1 MQMQKLFFKAR
12 FGIHFAVYN
21 QRIVYANRQE
31 DMNVRF
37 APEVQK
43 IFEHS
48 KRLAMQYMS
57 ESITPAHLLLALLHE
72 AHSSAFDALMQLGV
86 NAEQLSA
93 QLTEIVGRH
102 TQSFPPAIQNPE
114 LDEDASRIIK
124 QCVMACQNY
133 NNKTIDSTLLILIM
147 VQDGKNKASLLLQ
160 EQGVSLEALAQS
172 LNIRIAPR
180 DGYDFDDDEDD
191 EEEEFSS
198 MGHTATRADKRS
210 GDAKAE
216 SKTPHLDAFGTD
228 LSHAAQE
235 GLLDPVVGRDVEI
248 QRVAQILSRRKKNN
262 PILIGEPGV
271 GKSAIAEGLALR
283 IAQHRISRSLWDKR
297 VVVLDMG
304 AVVAGTKY
312 RGQFEERMRG
322 ILLEWKANP
331 NIIVFIDE
339 IHTLVGAGSTPGS
352 MDAANLMK
360 PALSRGEI
368 QCIGAT
374 TLKEYHKSIEK
385 DGALERRFQKVM
397 VNPTTKEETLHILQN
412 LKERYEAHHNV
423 TYTPDALEA
432 CVNLADRYL
441 SDRAFPDK
449 AIDVMDETGSRIHIQ
464 DTPIPADLTQLEH
477 EIQILENQKNEA
489 IKSQNYELAADYR
502 DQLEVAKRSL
512 EQRRIIWEAE
522 LKENRQVVDAQT
534 VADVVAQMTG
544 IPVQHVGAE
553 ENSQLRQ
560 MGDNLKRSV
569 IGQDQAIDTLVRSI
583 QRSRVGLKD
592 PNRPI
597 ATFLFVGPTGVGKT
611 HLTKVLAKEVFGT
624 TDALIRVDM
633 SEFMEKH
640 NVSRMVGAPP
650 GYVGYEEGG
659 ELTEKVRHK
668 PYSIILLDEIEKAHR
683 DVFNML
689 LQVMDEGRLTDG
701 NGSTIDFK
709 NTIIIMTSNSGTR
722 EVKDFGQGIGFG
734 VQGTELSGE
743 KAQAL
748 IKKSIQK
755 QFAPEFLNR
764 LDQIVFFNQLSAADI
779 ERITDIELRPLHRRM
794 TALGYTLEVTPEAK
808 ALLCKQGYDVQYG
821 ARPLKRAIETLLE
834 DALCQ
839 AILNDAPQGCTLK
852 ATVSDDKIAIETT
865 NN

>member
-1 MQMQKLFFKAR
+1 M
-12 FGIHFAVYN
+12 
-21 QRIVYANRQE
+21 
-31 DMNVRF
+31 DVRF

-48 KRLAMQYMS
+48 KRLAMQHLS
-57 ESITPAHLLLALLHE
+57 ESITPAHLLLALLNE
-72 AHSSAFDALMQLGV
+72 AQSSAFDALMQLGV
-86 NAEQLSA
+86 NTELLSA
-93 QLTEIVGRH
+93 QLTEVVGTH
-102 TQSFPPAIQNPE
+102 AQSFPPANQDPE
-114 LDEDASRIIK
+114 LDEDVQRIIR

-133 NNKTIDSTLLILIM
+133 DNKTIDSTLFILIM
-147 VQDGKNKASLLLQ
+147 VQDGKNKASELLL
-160 EQGVSLEALAQS
+160 EQGVNLENLAQS
-172 LNIRIAPR
+172 LNVRIAPR
-180 DGYDFDDDEDD
+180 DGYDFEDEDEDEDD
-191 EEEEFSS
+191 EEGFIPNN
-198 MGHTATRADKRS
+198 TATRSSKQKRE
-210 GDAKAE
+210 GDNE

-235 GLLDPVVGRDVEI
+235 GLLDPVVGREVEI
-248 QRVAQILSRRKKNN
+248 MRVAQILSRRKKNN

-283 IAQHRISRSLWDKR
+283 IAQHRISRSLWNKR
-297 VVVLDMG
+297 VIVLDMG

-322 ILLEWKANP
+322 ILQELKANP
-331 NIIVFIDE
+331 NIIIFIDE

-397 VNPTTKEETLHILQN
+397 VNPTTKNETLHILQN

-464 DTPIPADLTQLEH
+464 DTPIPADITRLEH
-477 EIQILENQKNEA
+477 EILILENQKNEA
-489 IKSQNYELAADYR
+489 IKSQNFELAANYR
-502 DQLEVAKRSL
+502 DQLEVATRSL
-512 EQRRIIWEAE
+512 EQRRIIWEAD
-522 LKENRQVVDAQT
+522 LKENRQVVDAHT
-534 VADVVAQMTG
+534 VADVVSQMTG

-611 HLTKVLAKEVFGT
+611 HLTKVLAQEVFGT

-734 VQGTELSGE
+734 TQGSTNLSSE

-764 LDQIVFFNQLSAADI
+764 LDQIVFFNQLSTTDI
-779 ERITDIELRPLHRRM
+779 ERITDIELRPLHQRM
-794 TALGYTLEVTPEAK
+794 ANLGYTLEITPEAK
-808 ALLCKQGYDVQYG
+808 TLLCKQGYDVQYG

-852 ATVSDDKIAIETT
+852 AIANDDKIVIETI

>member
-1 MQMQKLFFKAR
+1 M
-12 FGIHFAVYN
+12 
-21 QRIVYANRQE
+21 
-31 DMNVRF
+31 DVRF

-48 KRLAMQYMS
+48 KRLAMQHMS
-57 ESITPAHLLLALLHE
+57 ESITPAHLLLALLNE

-86 NAEQLSA
+86 NTELLSA
-93 QLTEIVGRH
+93 QLTEVVGTH
-102 TQSFPPAIQNPE
+102 AQSFPPAIQDPE
-114 LDEDASRIIK
+114 LDEDAQRIIR

-133 NNKTIDSTLLILIM
+133 DNKTIDSTLFILVM
-147 VQDGKNKASLLLQ
+147 VQDGKNKASELLQ
-160 EQGVSLEALAQS
+160 EQGVNLENLAQS
-172 LNIRIAPR
+172 LNVRIAPQ
-180 DGYDFDDDEDD
+180 DGYDFEDEEEDEDD
-191 EEEEFSS
+191 EEGFLPNN
-198 MGHTATRADKRS
+198 TATRSSKQKKE
-210 GDAKAE
+210 GGNE

-228 LSHAAQE
+228 LSLAAQE

-248 QRVAQILSRRKKNN
+248 MRVAQILSRRKKNN

-283 IAQHRISRSLWDKR
+283 IAQHRISRSLWNKR

-322 ILLEWKANP
+322 ILQELKTNP
-331 NIIVFIDE
+331 NIIIFIDE

-360 PALSRGEI
+360 PALSHGEI

-397 VNPTTKEETLHILQN
+397 VNPTSKEETLDILQN
-412 LKERYEAHHNV
+412 LKQRYEEHHNV

-464 DTPIPADLTQLEH
+464 DTPIPADITQLEH
-477 EIQILENQKNEA
+477 EIQILENQKSEA
-489 IKSQNYELAADYR
+489 IKLQNFELAANYR
-502 DQLEVAKRSL
+502 DQLEVATRSL
-512 EQRRIIWEAE
+512 EQRRIIWEAD
-522 LKENRQVVDAQT
+522 LKENRQVVDAHT

-544 IPVQHVGAE
+544 IPVRHVGAE

-560 MGDNLKRSV
+560 MGNNLKRSV

-611 HLTKVLAKEVFGT
+611 HLTKVLAQEVFGT
-624 TDALIRVDM
+624 PDALIRVDM

-734 VQGTELSGE
+734 VQGTELSSE

-764 LDQIVFFNQLSAADI
+764 LDQIVFFNQLSTADI
-779 ERITDIELRPLHRRM
+779 ERITDIELRPLHQRM
-794 TALGYTLEVTPEAK
+794 KNLGYTLEVSPEAK

-821 ARPLKRAIETLLE
+821 ARPLKRAIETMLE

-839 AILNDAPQGCTLK
+839 ALMNDAPQGSTLK
-852 ATVSDDKIAIETT
+852 AIANDDKINIEV
-865 NN
+865 NS